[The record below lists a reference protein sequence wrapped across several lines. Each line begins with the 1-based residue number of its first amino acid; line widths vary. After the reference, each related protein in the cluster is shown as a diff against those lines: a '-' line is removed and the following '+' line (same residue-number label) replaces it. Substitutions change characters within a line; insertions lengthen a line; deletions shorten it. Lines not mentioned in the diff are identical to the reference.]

1 MTKIKFCGLTRT
13 ADVILAADLGVDYV
27 GLVFYPPS
35 PRAVSLMRAAHL
47 AAVARDRGVK
57 VVALTVNAPPALYES
72 IAALI
77 KPDVW
82 QLHGDEKEQTITH
95 IKKMFGKP
103 VIKAFAVATPQDVP
117 RSSPADFW
125 LFDAKPAPTDTLP
138 GGNGRGFDVSLIQ
151 NVNVPFFLSGGL
163 TPETV
168 RHVCERTHPFA
179 VDLSSGIETVRGV
192 KDPVKMRAFVGAVR

>member
-13 ADVILAADLGVDYV
+13 ADVLLAGALGVDYV

-35 PRAVSLMRAAHL
+35 PRAVSLIQGAHL
-47 AAVARDRGVK
+47 AAVARAHGIQ

-77 KPDVW
+77 KPDLW
-82 QLHGDEKEQTITH
+82 QLHGDEGEQTITH
-95 IKKMFGKP
+95 IKTMFGKP
-103 VIKAFAVATPQDVP
+103 VIKAFAIASPQDVP
-117 RSSPADFW
+117 RTSAADFW

-151 NVNVPFFLSGGL
+151 NVNAPFFLSGGL

-168 RHVCERTHPFA
+168 KNVCERTHPFA
-179 VDLSSGIETVRGV
+179 VDVSSGIETVRGV
-192 KDPVKMRAFVGAVR
+192 KDPVKMRAFVRGVL